1 VNLGDFAKDLEDRQK
16 DRQKAEM
23 KALTRAFSSAK
34 PYAQLFAEALI
45 EISAARVE
53 RESQKAAEQEY
64 PRAVHRGIER
74 AAGASTQPEAAPV
87 PKEKKQPKKR
97 ASWRTELPYIA
108 KVYNASTKPTQ
119 KQFWTELRGKAGT
132 APSPFI
138 KGNSFDQLVVKD
150 TGATLKEHTLAT
162 NMPLVRI
169 EAAKLKKPE

>member
-1 VNLGDFAKDLEDRQK
+1 MNLVNFAHYFEDRE
-16 DRQKAEM
+16 KAI
-23 KALTRAFSSAK
+23 ALAHLRLLTVANYPPKTLS
-34 PYAQLFAEALI
+34 QLEAAALI
-45 EISAARVE
+45 EIRAARIE
-53 RESQKAAEQEY
+53 HETKQAAEKAYAQ
-64 PRAVHRGIER
+64 AMHRGIGK

>member
-1 VNLGDFAKDLEDRQK
+1 VNLGDVAKDLE

-23 KALTRAFSSAK
+23 KALTQSLSIAK

-45 EISAARVE
+45 EIRAARIE
-53 RESQKAAEQEY
+53 RENQKTAEQAY
-64 PRAVHRGIER
+64 ALAALRGIEK
-74 AAGASTQPEAAPV
+74 ATVPTTTPAPKSR
-87 PKEKKQPKKR
+87 PKPRK
-97 ASWRTELPYIA
+97 SWRTELPYIA
-108 KVYNASTKPTQ
+108 KVCNASTKPTQ
-119 KQFWTELRGKAGT
+119 KQFWTELREKAGT

-150 TGATLKEHTLAT
+150 TGATLKEHTLET